1 MSKLYFEYLIVI
13 FHPIESTLTDKF
25 DSYTSLI
32 FF

>member
-13 FHPIESTLTDKF
+13 FHPTLTDKF